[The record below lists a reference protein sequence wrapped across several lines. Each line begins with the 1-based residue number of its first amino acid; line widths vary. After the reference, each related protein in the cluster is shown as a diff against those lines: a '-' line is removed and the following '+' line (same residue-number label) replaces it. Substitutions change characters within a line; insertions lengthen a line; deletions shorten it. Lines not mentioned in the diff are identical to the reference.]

1 MAILELFSTSFLISI
16 GIIII
21 VGLLF
26 AFISY
31 KISEQDH
38 KISSMLGLISTMA
51 QELDFF
57 RNKLAS
63 KLVSQNNTNLKT
75 EVLDTYKNR
84 NNDLIEV
91 SDNEDENEDD
101 DDEDNDEDDDDED
114 DDDNEEDDNEEDDNE
129 EDDNEYYEED
139 EDNKT
144 VKVLN
149 IHLDN
154 DKNNMVDISDDIND
168 LDQDADAD
176 ADGDDDDDDDEDDDG
191 NLLDDE
197 DSLYS
202 KSAMDSAAIK
212 SIHLEETD
220 NLIKDTNMSFLKSI
234 HITNLEDHE
243 NENDYKKM
251 SVQKLRTLVSKKGLS
266 SDVSKL
272 KKNELL
278 QLLK

>member
-1 MAILELFSTSFLISI
+1 MALLELFSTSFIISV

-51 QELDFF
+51 QELEFF

-63 KLVSQNNTNLKT
+63 KLISQNNTNLNT

-84 NNDLIEV
+84 SNDLIEV
-91 SDNEDENEDD
+91 SDDEDEEDEHDDD
-101 DDEDNDEDDDDED
+101 DDEDEDEDEEDNDDEEDEEDDEEYEGEYD
-114 DDDNEEDDNEEDDNE
+114 DDDN
-129 EDDNEYYEED
+129 
-139 EDNKT
+139 NKT

-154 DKNNMVDISDDIND
+154 DKNDIVDISDDINEFD
-168 LDQDADAD
+168 NEE
-176 ADGDDDDDDDEDDDG
+176 EDD
-191 NLLDDE
+191 LLDD
-197 DSLYS
+197 DSLAS
-202 KSAMDSAAIK
+202 KSSIDEETDDNVSPVK
-212 SIHLEETD
+212 SIHLEEIGNINT
-220 NLIKDTNMSFLKSI
+220 DTNMNFLKSI
-234 HITNLEDHE
+234 HINNLEDE
-243 NENDYKKM
+243 NENETDYKKM
-251 SVQKLRTLVSKKGLS
+251 SVQKLRSIVSKKGIS